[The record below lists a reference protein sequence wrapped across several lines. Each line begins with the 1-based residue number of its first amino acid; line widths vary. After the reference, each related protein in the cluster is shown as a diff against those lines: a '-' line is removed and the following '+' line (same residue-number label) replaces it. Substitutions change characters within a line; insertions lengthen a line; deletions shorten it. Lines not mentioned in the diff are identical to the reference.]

1 MAARSLCEIALEAH
15 ADRLSELPNVVGLGI
30 APLGDDR
37 SKSDDLGIAVYVKK
51 KVDKEKLER
60 IQRVPKFVRI
70 KRGNRI
76 RNVYTRVIEQGAVS
90 LENGGDVFSKES
102 L

>member
-37 SKSDDLGIAVYVKK
+37 SKSDDLGIVVYVKK

-60 IQRVPKFVRI
+60 IQRVRI

-90 LENGGDVFSKES
+90 LENDGDVFSKES